1 MNTKQDAYVKYSIA
15 SNGAGSP
22 ALVATEV
29 TTTWK
34 GKYDAANTAF
44 TTASAGLAANNANDD
59 KWMVTTGKFSAASGE
74 RVPGYGLASVALEKA
89 RAGEKAAESNYKDY
103 EKRVMVHKR
112 EMDNQKYLETEL
124 AKEWTTWTATLGNV
138 AGVSAATGLRLA
150 KATATALKTSTKD
163 TYDKATTGTVAL
175 ELAARSAWTGKVTL
189 AKGTASTVKAEFDAV
204 MLAR

>member
-1 MNTKQDAYVKYSIA
+1 MEIEYLKQLQILMNTKQDAYVKYAVA

-44 TTASAGLAANNANDD
+44 TTNNTGIAANTAANSGAGNDD
-59 KWMVTTGKFSAASGE
+59 RWMVTTGNFSAASGE
-74 RVPGYGLASVALEKA
+74 RVPGYGLASVAIEKA

-112 EMDNQKYLETEL
+112 EMDNQKYL
-124 AKEWTTWTATLGNV
+124 
-138 AGVSAATGLRLA
+138 
-150 KATATALKTSTKD
+150 
-163 TYDKATTGTVAL
+163 
-175 ELAARSAWTGKVTL
+175 
-189 AKGTASTVKAEFDAV
+189 
-204 MLAR
+204 

>member
-1 MNTKQDAYVKYSIA
+1 MEIEYLKQLQILMNTKQDAYAKFSVA

-44 TTASAGLAANNANDD
+44 TTANTGLAANNSNDD

-74 RVPGYGLASVALEKA
+74 RVPGYGLASVAIEKA

-124 AKEWTTWTATLGNV
+124 ATEW
-138 AGVSAATGLRLA
+138 
-150 KATATALKTSTKD
+150 
-163 TYDKATTGTVAL
+163 
-175 ELAARSAWTGKVTL
+175 
-189 AKGTASTVKAEFDAV
+189 
-204 MLAR
+204 